1 MGKLFTSES
10 VTQGHP
16 DKICDQVS
24 DAILDAIL
32 KDDPNGRVAVEALT
46 TRGMVIVAGEISTTT
61 YVDIPAVVRE
71 VVREA
76 GYTRPEYG
84 FDYQSVA
91 VISSIQEQSQDIA
104 QGVDIGGAGDQGLM
118 FGFAVDET
126 PELMPLPIMLAH
138 RLVRRL
144 AEVREAGILPYLRP
158 DGKSQVTVE
167 YDNEGKPVWVD
178 TVVLSA
184 QHDEDVKLS
193 GLQEDLRELVI
204 KHVIPEELRDKN
216 IKCYINPTGRFV
228 TGGPVADTG
237 VTGRKI
243 MVDTYGGYARHGGG
257 CFSGKDPT
265 KVDRSATYMARY
277 IAKNIVKAGIAK
289 KVEVQLAYAI
299 GVAEPVAIYVDT
311 FGTSDVPEEVIVK
324 AIRKR
329 FDLTPR
335 GIIDELKLLRP
346 IYKRT
351 ASYGHFGRE
360 EEGFTWE
367 RTDTA
372 KDLLELIHG

>member
-46 TRGMVIVAGEISTTT
+46 TRGIVIVAGEISTTT

-91 VISSIQEQSQDIA
+91 VISSIQEQSPDIA
-104 QGVDIGGAGDQGLM
+104 QGVDVGGAGDQGLM

-144 AEVREAGILPYLRP
+144 AEVRETGILPYLRP

-167 YDNEGKPVWVD
+167 YDSEGRPVRVD

-184 QHDEDVKLS
+184 QHDEDVKTSVLE
-193 GLQEDLRELVI
+193 EDLRELVI
-204 KHVIPEELRDKN
+204 KHVIPEELRDQN
-216 IKCYINPTGRFV
+216 MRCLINRTGRFV
-228 TGGPVADTG
+228 IGGPVADTG

-265 KVDRSATYMARY
+265 KVDRSAAYMARY
-277 IAKNIVKAGIAK
+277 IAKNLVKAGIAK

-299 GVAEPVAIYVDT
+299 GEAEPVAIYVDT
-311 FGTSDVPEEVIVK
+311 FGTSNVPEEVIVK

-335 GIIDELKLLRP
+335 GIIDELRLLRP

-367 RTDTA
+367 RTDAA
-372 KDLLELIHG
+372 KDLMELIHG

>member
-104 QGVDIGGAGDQGLM
+104 QGVDVGGAGDQGLM

-167 YDNEGKPVWVD
+167 YDSEGKPVRVD

-193 GLQEDLRELVI
+193 VLQEDLRELVI
-204 KHVIPEELRDKN
+204 KHVIPEELRDQN

-228 TGGPVADTG
+228 IGGPVADTG

-277 IAKNIVKAGIAK
+277 IAKNLVKAGIAK

-335 GIIDELKLLRP
+335 GIIDELRLLRP